1 MIHKAVYEMNK
12 SYAQNIHD
20 VLTKYM
26 DEHNYDSAAAFVH
39 DFNELVPDAPVAEST
54 FRNWLHQ
61 QSLPNLYYLVRLSEF
76 MDIDLYDLIYNY
88 RLEGED
94 A

>member
-26 DEHNYDSAAAFVH
+26 DVHKYDSAATFVR
-39 DFNELVPDAPVAEST
+39 DFNELVPDAPVAESN
-54 FRNWLHQ
+54 FRNWLNQ
-61 QSLPNLYYLVRLSEF
+61 KSLPNLYYLVRLSEF
-76 MDIDLYDLIYNY
+76 MNIDLYDLVYNY
-88 RLEGED
+88 RIGED